1 MKGDELFKAI
11 KKLKP
16 TAEFSFN
23 EDDYSTVK
31 WDKLDGE
38 APSITEI
45 NQTILEIKK
54 IETQAKTE
62 KAAAKASA
70 QAKLA
75 ALGLSADEVAAVVG
89 N

>member
-1 MKGDELFKAI
+1 MDYLTKAI
-11 KKLKP
+11 KSLRP
-16 TAEFSFN
+16 TAEFSFTD
-23 EDDYSTVK
+23 DDYSTVQ

-54 IETQAKTE
+54 METQAEADKLV
-62 KAAAKASA
+62 AKQLA

-75 ALGLSADEVAAVVG
+75 ALGLTAEDLKVLG
-89 N
+89 L